1 MLRRLEFDAEKS
13 TAEIPMLRRN
23 SASSAVNRDDYYLL
37 GRFESASDCSYRPA
51 RVITTEHPE
60 PPAATITAPQPPR
73 GIQRTTIDPD
83 GQEIV
88 WGRRARTLLTN
99 GEDGV
104 RVGQTWFRPYG
115 APPDL
120 HSLRED
126 HEWPDQ
132 GWTPPWTPRKRQ
144 RVSEPPS
151 AEQPLFKNA
160 EWRKLQTLKASNHSA
175 FLYSWEHVQ
184 WVLSKCTSVFRWVV
198 DPLIGTSV
206 GGTSEVPHTYELSR
220 AFAEHLL
227 TPRHYNAGDS
237 GRNRYLTGNSSSPD

>member
-51 RVITTEHPE
+51 RVITTEHPD
-60 PPAATITAPQPPR
+60 PPAATSTAPQPPR

-88 WGRRARTLLTN
+88 WGRRARTLLTV

-104 RVGQTWFRPYG
+104 RVGQTWHRPYG
-115 APPDL
+115 TPPDL
-120 HSLRED
+120 RTVPEE

-132 GWTPPWTPRKRQ
+132 GWTAPWTPRKRQ

-151 AEQPLFKNA
+151 AEIPDLKKA
-160 EWRKLQTLKASNHSA
+160 EWRKRQVLSCSSA
-175 FLYSWEHVQ
+175 LSHSWEYIQ
-184 WVLSKCTSVFRWVV
+184 WVLSNWTSLFRWRV
-198 DPLIGTSV
+198 DPLIGLSV
-206 GGTSEVPHTYELSR
+206 GNTAEVPKTYELTR
-220 AFAEHLL
+220 AFTEHML

-237 GRNRYLTGNSSSPD
+237 GRNRYLTGNTYGPD